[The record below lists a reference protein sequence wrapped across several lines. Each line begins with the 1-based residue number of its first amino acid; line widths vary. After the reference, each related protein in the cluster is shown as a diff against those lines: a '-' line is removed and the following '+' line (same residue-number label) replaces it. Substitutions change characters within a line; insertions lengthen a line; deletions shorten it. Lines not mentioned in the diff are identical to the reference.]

1 MAIVAHTHPFVIG
14 VDAHARNHAVAI
26 LACPTGEV
34 VDDAQFPATVAG
46 LQRAVSWVARRTG
59 GDLDVLWVIE
69 GVGTYGAR
77 LARVAAEAG
86 YPVAE
91 AGRMNARANRGVGK
105 SDPLDARR
113 IAQAVMAVDV
123 AMLRRPRA
131 DDGVR
136 AAVRVLVASRDH
148 ISAGRTAA
156 VNALT
161 ALVRVAD
168 LGIDARR
175 PLTAAQIAAMAAWRA
190 RDEDL
195 ATAVARKEA
204 VRLAKRVIAAD
215 RELAANTKQMTDLLN
230 RSPARVLLD
239 QPGIGPVTAAVALA
253 AWSHPGRVRSEAGFA
268 SLAGV
273 NPIPASSGNTVRHRI
288 NRGGDRR
295 LNRALHMAAVTRIRM
310 DPRTRSYVER
320 RTTEGRTPREIRRCL
335 KRYLARQIYRQL
347 NAAQTPDPA

>member
-148 ISAGRTAA
+148 ISAERTAA

-175 PLTAAQIAAMAAWRA
+175 PSPPLRSPRWPHG
-190 RDEDL
+190 
-195 ATAVARKEA
+195 VPG
-204 VRLAKRVIAAD
+204 
-215 RELAANTKQMTDLLN
+215 TKTSQPL
-230 RSPARVLLD
+230 SPAR
-239 QPGIGPVTAAVALA
+239 
-253 AWSHPGRVRSEAGFA
+253 
-268 SLAGV
+268 
-273 NPIPASSGNTVRHRI
+273 
-288 NRGGDRR
+288 R
-295 LNRALHMAAVTRIRM
+295 LFVWPNV
-310 DPRTRSYVER
+310 
-320 RTTEGRTPREIRRCL
+320 
-335 KRYLARQIYRQL
+335 
-347 NAAQTPDPA
+347 